1 MDHSIHPKPML
12 SGPPVK
18 KKAQRR
24 RGAKL
29 VKLPYESRLFLN
41 HVRFRALRRKKK
53 LRSMLRWDGQ
63 GSRESPGWKTR
74 GLGQVSLK

>member
-1 MDHSIHPKPML
+1 MHPKPML

-18 KKAQRR
+18 KKAPRR

-41 HVRFRALRRKKK
+41 HVRFRAKKK